1 MTGILREQIDLRPSA
16 HNTYCASWHKDWT
29 VGNTFHG
36 GCVVAIIH
44 HAAETHLRNQP
55 ALNQPDIL
63 NLHVEFL
70 RACERCDSTI
80 TVQPL
85 KTGAVAST
93 FQVELRQKGELKALA
108 LATST
113 NFDRPLGPTVP
124 TAWTPLPAPLPK
136 PDFARV
142 LRHEPDPNW
151 IPAIY
156 SGEVIPFTGRI
167 LVLDPRE
174 GNPVDGICD
183 AWNGFANPAERID
196 STTLAFLTDLIPS
209 MSDTLLRNGGLYDA
223 HAFQEKA
230 RQWADEH
237 PGMPAPLTNSLAE
250 AARAATF
257 NQTVALDVEFKRWLP
272 AAGLRFVFM
281 RTATKMLLDGRM
293 DTDLIVLNEDEEIV
307 CTSRQVLLV
316 LEAGRKSKKDK
327 GITSTKL

>member
-1 MTGILREQIDLRPSA
+1 MTGILRKQIDLRPST
-16 HNTYCASWHKDWT
+16 HNTYCASWHQDWT
-29 VGNTFHG
+29 IGSTFHG

-55 ALNQPDIL
+55 KPNQPDIL

-80 TVQPL
+80 AVNPL
-85 KTGAVAST
+85 KTGAIAST

-124 TAWTPLPAPLPK
+124 THCLDPA
-136 PDFARV
+136 AAAATQTR
-142 LRHEPDPNW
+142 LRAHPEW
-151 IPAIY
+151 VPAIY

-167 LVLDPRE
+167 LVLDPRA

-183 AWNGFANPAERID
+183 AWNGFANPEERID

-230 RQWADEH
+230 KRWADAN
-237 PGMPAPLTNSLAE
+237 PGVPAPLTNSLAE
-250 AARAATF
+250 AMKAKTL
-257 NQTVALDVEFKRWLP
+257 NQTVTLDVEFKRRLP

-281 RTATKMLLDGRM
+281 RTSTKMLRDGRM
-293 DTDLIVLNEDEEIV
+293 DADLVVLDEDMGIV

-316 LEAGRKSKKDK
+316 LEAGRKFKKDK
-327 GITSTKL
+327 GSSTSTNL